1 MLEEGIQINLNYQHS
16 KTSDGRSILCIQP
29 TNLFQKKKS
38 YTLTLSSTI
47 TDTLG
52 NTMIEDWN
60 SSFSTSEFAYQ
71 EIKMIDNFTVPGD
84 WQQPSYSGSTTG
96 ILESGTHFEY
106 TNQIYL
112 PSTSPKKSA
121 KLSYLWDE
129 NASAFLIREYL
140 KGGTPQAIYFDTSY
154 VLQSYVYGDGSNS
167 KFRFCIDEFQG
178 SAWGDHEVSNWVN
191 VDWYGWK
198 LVEWQLN
205 DPNSVGVWIGDEI
218 LNGSYFRI
226 DSYQLTKTAESS
238 ISGAIY
244 FDDLRAV
251 KKSTNISSIDLT
263 NKSFPNNFKLWQ
275 NYPNP
280 FNPNTSI
287 QFGIRSSQF
296 VTLKVYDVIGN
307 EIATLVN
314 EEKPE
319 GVYEVTWNADN
330 LPSGVYFYQLKA
342 GSFVEMRK
350 MILLK

>member
-1 MLEEGIQINLNYQHS
+1 
-16 KTSDGRSILCIQP
+16 
-29 TNLFQKKKS
+29 
-38 YTLTLSSTI
+38 
-47 TDTLG
+47 
-52 NTMIEDWN
+52 
-60 SSFSTSEFAYQ
+60 
-71 EIKMIDNFTVPGD
+71 MIDNFTNPGD
-84 WQQPSYSGSTTG
+84 WQQPGYSGSTTG

-112 PSTSPKKSA
+112 PSTNPKKSA

-129 NASAFLIREYL
+129 NASSFLIREYL

-218 LNGSYFRI
+218 LNGSYYRI

-238 ISGAIY
+238 LSGIIY

-251 KKSTNISSIDLT
+251 KKSTNISGTGLV
-263 NKSFPNNFKLWQ
+263 NNPIPEDYKLWQ

-280 FNPNTSI
+280 FNPKTRIKYEISN
-287 QFGIRSSQF
+287 RQF

-307 EIATLVN
+307 EIAALVN
-314 EEKPE
+314 GEKSE
-319 GVYEVTWNADN
+319 GNYEVTWNATD
-330 LPSGVYFYQLKA
+330 LPSGVYFYQLKV
-342 GSFVEMRK
+342 GEFISTKK
-350 MILLK
+350 MILIK